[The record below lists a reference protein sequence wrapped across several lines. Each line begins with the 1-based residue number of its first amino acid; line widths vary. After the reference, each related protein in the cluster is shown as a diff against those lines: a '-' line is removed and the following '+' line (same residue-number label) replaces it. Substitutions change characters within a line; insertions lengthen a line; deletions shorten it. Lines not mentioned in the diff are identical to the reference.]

1 MVNDD
6 GIIRSKEGY
15 LKICNEECN
24 NSFCCETRQNI
35 EIHDHCDLC
44 GTKFSR
50 FKAIWG
56 STFTYAHG
64 VLDRIS
70 ASIVMRFSTRN
81 NSCELLK
88 LNWKTSLARPLLR

>member
-1 MVNDD
+1 MKVNCVIWFKGPNEHMVNDD

-35 EIHDHCDLC
+35 EIHDLCDLC

-50 FKAIWG
+50 FKAI
-56 STFTYAHG
+56 
-64 VLDRIS
+64 
-70 ASIVMRFSTRN
+70 
-81 NSCELLK
+81 
-88 LNWKTSLARPLLR
+88 